1 MEDVLAFKDKKEQED
16 QANKN
21 KNLATTD
28 QVDGKIQMV
37 LEKLKNDNQLIW
49 KESIELAE
57 K

>member
-28 QVDGKIQMV
+28 QVDSKIQMV